1 MPRHTAL
8 VLLALAVPACQDQ
21 PLGLD
26 VHQAPLGDPPALTVA
41 RSLVPSYTCTRS
53 WASGVDGDWYDAGN
67 WSPAG
72 APSLTDNVCIDAPGT
87 YTVTA
92 DHDVLTTLVQVG
104 GAGAT
109 ATLRL
114 EHSLLVDEGIV
125 VEAGSRLQIDGAQT
139 VHLGSS
145 PPASGVVLP
154 DADWFENRGV
164 VEIENGC
171 GCTPPTQWHFR
182 SILNQGWMSVAGP
195 ARFVVLGELG
205 DTEGRDFENRGI
217 LLTSGA
223 DTIVVTAHT
232 NSASS
237 TSRGGAFRQT
247 EGTIGGSA
255 PVRVDRFDDFVWDG
269 GTLPVNT
276 ANPALPLLA
285 LGDVLHLW
293 FNDPALDGHVQIEG
307 GTWIDTEIGPD
318 VRLRVDADLS
328 HGNFLWF
335 QVPDA
340 EARNSGTIEL
350 VTVPTPGRWGDF
362 LIMWSASGPPVV
374 PGRFTN
380 DGTITSVGGGGLVL
394 TGVFGGETHVTNTGT
409 ISVADQGRVRVDA
422 SGPAG
427 LPRTLTHTGLITSE
441 PGSEFEVHRGTMT
454 MSGSGRVTGQ
464 LVLDRATLRGRG
476 TLDRVLSTGSTLSP
490 GTPGPTVLGIS
501 PRYGTLTMS
510 SLVLDAQ
517 SEVIA
522 EVGGTTP
529 GEYDRIVVSENV
541 HYDGTLRAVTVAP
554 FQGGV
559 CGQVIPILTDGTHTT
574 KNPLP
579 RGAFGTLEGFAL
591 DATRA
596 WRLHNPDGV
605 LALAGYQPG
614 PDLLYTTGTSV
625 LLGEGGPAR
634 TYSAC
639 LGDTAPTS
647 DVTVRPTAQ
656 QGQLLLSAPFAVTP
670 TDWALPRSLTVRAID
685 DAAVEGLHTDQVRH
699 WMTSLDKRYNDP
711 AAAPIDATIQDN
723 DGEADL
729 SLLQVSQEDNQ
740 VVGDVMNTVFRVTN
754 AGPTESSGSTVVSTP
769 LTGLGFVSAAGAA
782 CTEAG
787 GVVTCDVGP
796 VPAGGQVDLTVTF
809 EGLTVGFHTSTWT
822 VRGQQP
828 DPDATNDAVD
838 YTQRVN

>member
-8 VLLALAVPACQDQ
+8 VLLVLGATACQDQ
-21 PLGLD
+21 PVGPD
-26 VHQAPLGDPPALTVA
+26 APPAPLEDRPALTAA
-41 RSLVPSYTCTRS
+41 RTLVPGYTCTRS

-92 DHDVLTTLVQVG
+92 DYDVLTTLVQVG

-182 SILNQGWMSVAGP
+182 SILNLGWMSVAGP

-223 DTIVVTAHT
+223 DTIKVTAHT
-232 NSASS
+232 NGAYSAP
-237 TSRGGAFRQT
+237 RGGAFRQT
-247 EGTIGGSA
+247 GGTIGGSA
-255 PVRVDRFDDFVWDG
+255 PIRVDRFGDFVWDG

-285 LGDVLHLW
+285 LGDVQHLW
-293 FNDPALDGHVQIEG
+293 FNDPALDGHVQVEG
-307 GTWIDTEIGPD
+307 GTWIDTDIGPG
-318 VRLRVDADLS
+318 VRLRVDADLT

-335 QVPDA
+335 QMPNA
-340 EARNSGTIEL
+340 EVRNSGTIEL
-350 VTVPTPGRWGDF
+350 VTVPASGRWGDF
-362 LIMWSASGPPVV
+362 MIMWSASGPPAA

-380 DGTITSVGGGGLVL
+380 DGTITSVGGGDLVL
-394 TGVFGGETHVTNTGT
+394 TAVFGEETHVTNTGT
-409 ISVADQGRVRVDA
+409 ISVADQGQVRVDA

-427 LPRTLTHTGLITSE
+427 TPSTLIHTGLITAE
-441 PGSEFEVHRGTMT
+441 PGSEFEIHEGTMT
-454 MSGSGRVTGQ
+454 ISGSGRMTGQ
-464 LVLDRATLRGRG
+464 LVLDHATLRGRG
-476 TLDRVLSTGSTLSP
+476 TLDRVLSTGGTLSP

-517 SEVIA
+517 SEVTA

-529 GEYDRIVVSENV
+529 DRYDRIVVSENV

-559 CGQVIPILTDGTHTT
+559 CGQVIPILTDNTHTT
-574 KNPLP
+574 KTPLA
-579 RGAFGTLEGFAL
+579 RGAFGTLQGFAL

-614 PDLLYTTGTSV
+614 PDRLYATRSSV
-625 LLGEGGPAR
+625 VLAEGGSPR

-639 LGDTAPTS
+639 LGDAAPTS
-647 DVTVRPTAQ
+647 DVTVTPTAQ
-656 QGQLLLSAPFAVTP
+656 QGELLVSPPFTVTP

-685 DAAVEGLHTDQVRH
+685 DAAVQGLHTDQVQHR
-699 WMTSLDKRYNDP
+699 MTSPDPRYNDP
-711 AAAPIDATIQDN
+711 NAAPIDATIQDN

-740 VVGDVMNTVFRVTN
+740 FVGDVMNTVFRVTN

-769 LTGLGFVSAAGAA
+769 LTGLGFVSATGAT
-782 CTEAG
+782 CTATG
-787 GVVTCDVGP
+787 GVVTCAVGP
-796 VPAGGQVDLTVTF
+796 VPSGGQVDVTVTF
-809 EGLTVGFHTSTWT
+809 EGLTVGLHTSTWT
-822 VRGQQP
+822 VQGQQP